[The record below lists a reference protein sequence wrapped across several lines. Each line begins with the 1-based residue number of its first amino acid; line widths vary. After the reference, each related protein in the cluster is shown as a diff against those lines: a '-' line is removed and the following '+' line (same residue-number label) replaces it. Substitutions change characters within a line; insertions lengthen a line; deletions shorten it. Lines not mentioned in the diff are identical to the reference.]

1 MLTGAEAVA
10 WGVKLV
16 KPNVIPVYPITPQTH
31 IIEKV
36 AEFVESGELK
46 AEYIRVE
53 SEMTALGAVAGAII
67 EGSRA
72 FTATASQGL
81 LFMHEVLH
89 WVAGGRLPAVMVIC
103 TRGVGAPWTLWC
115 DYQDVLSQ
123 RDTGWMQLFA
133 TSAQEALDFLII
145 SYKVAEMVNIP
156 VMLALDG
163 FLISHTAEPVCLV
176 SDSMVRE
183 FLPDF
188 AFPLSLDERD
198 PFTLWPIPQADKYY
212 TIRRELFNDMI
223 SALRVWK
230 EQMDLWNTLASRKY
244 SLLEADI
251 PCGAK
256 QAFLCAG
263 ATAGTVKHAIKYM
276 FDNKLGLI
284 TLRLF
289 RPFPEEDL
297 RKIASDLETI
307 YVLDKALSYGRFG
320 ILAQEVEAVV
330 KDLCQVKNLIVS
342 LGGLDFTPQE
352 LVELY
357 ERARTTKERVIWR
370 ES

>member
-16 KPNVIPVYPITPQTH
+16 KPEIIPVYPITPQTH
-31 IIEKV
+31 IIEKI
-36 AEFVESGELK
+36 AEFVELGELK

-53 SEMTALGAVAGAII
+53 SEMTALGAVAGVII

-89 WVAGGRLPAVMVIC
+89 WVAGGRLPAVMVVC

-115 DYQDVLSQ
+115 DYQDILSQ

-133 TSAQEALDFLII
+133 ANAQEALDFLIV
-145 SYKVAEMVNIP
+145 SYKVAEMANIP

-176 SDSMVRE
+176 SENLVKE

-188 AFPLSLDERD
+188 AFPLALDEKD

-212 TIRRELFNDMI
+212 AIRRELFSDMI
-223 SALRVWK
+223 STVKAWK
-230 EQMDLWNTLASRKY
+230 EQMGLWSTFTNRNY
-244 SLLEADI
+244 SLIEVDL
-251 PCGAK
+251 PPGAK
-256 QAFLCAG
+256 EAFLCMG
-263 ATAGTVKHAIKYM
+263 AVCGTVKYAIRHIFKEGM
-276 FDNKLGLI
+276 GLI

-297 RKIASDLETI
+297 REIASNLETI
-307 YVLDKALSYGRFG
+307 YVLDKALSYGRVG

-330 KDLCQVKNLIVS
+330 KDLCQVKNLIIS
-342 LGGLDFTPQE
+342 LGGLDFTPQK

-357 ERARTTKERVIWR
+357 IRARTTKEGVIWR